1 MFELIEKF
9 LRYICGSFS
18 CSCKSSC
25 VDHCKHHDDKCNCW
39 CRKKDDTQKQE
50 IKSQSLKV

>member
-1 MFELIEKF
+1 MERF
-9 LRYICGSFS
+9 LRYICGSLS

-39 CRKKDDTQKQE
+39 CKKKDDTQKQE
-50 IKSQSLKV
+50 IKSQSLKDSSK